1 MITSISN
8 KGFTLIELI
17 IVIVILGIMAVTAAP
32 RFIDISSDANIAK
45 LKALEGTIKSGANLV
60 RAKAIV
66 QGLYNRN
73 GFIGVDID
81 NDGNGDVM
89 IFSSYLAVGGQCSF
103 FISGLPYWIDIN
115 LPVTCISGVA
125 SSDDWYGI
133 ISTQTFDF
141 MPAGITSISQGCYL
155 RYTEPLFFG
164 GSFSTSLITSGC

>member
-89 IFSSYLAVGGQCSF
+89 IFSSYPAVGG
-103 FISGLPYWIDIN
+103 N
-115 LPVTCISGVA
+115 VV
-125 SSDDWYGI
+125 SS
-133 ISTQTFDF
+133 
-141 MPAGITSISQGCYL
+141 
-155 RYTEPLFFG
+155 
-164 GSFSTSLITSGC
+164 